1 MINEEEAE
9 DPSVGEERPSSRQHD
24 SEFETDDEVE
34 VEAEDGSD
42 REEGVISALTVGSA
56 KPVKGEAFCD
66 CYKLGREK
74 ECVCGEDDSCKNNT
88 NSLVLIRRLCLA
100 IT

>member
-1 MINEEEAE
+1 MNEDEQEES
-9 DPSVGEERPSSRQHD
+9 SVGEERPGSRQQD
-24 SEFETDDEVE
+24 SEFETDDDEVE
-34 VEAEDGSD
+34 VEADEGSD

-74 ECVCGEDDSCKNNT
+74 ECVCGEDDSCKQCHFF
-88 NSLVLIRRLCLA
+88 IKEQRG
-100 IT
+100 I

>member
-1 MINEEEAE
+1 MINEDETE
-9 DPSVGEERPSSRQHD
+9 DSVLVEERPSSRQLD
-24 SEFETDDEVE
+24 SEFETDDEIE

-56 KPVKGEAFCD
+56 KPVKGESFCD

-74 ECVCGEDDSCKNNT
+74 ECICGEDDSCT
-88 NSLVLIRRLCLA
+88 YFFY
-100 IT
+100 